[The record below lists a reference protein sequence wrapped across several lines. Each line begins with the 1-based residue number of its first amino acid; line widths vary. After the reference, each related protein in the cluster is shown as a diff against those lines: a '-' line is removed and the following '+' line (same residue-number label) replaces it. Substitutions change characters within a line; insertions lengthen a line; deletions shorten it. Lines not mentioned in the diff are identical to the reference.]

1 MQDFFSSKNYLG
13 LLIGAV
19 LLVIGF
25 FLLGLKPA
33 DNKLALNVAP
43 FLLIFAFAVV
53 LPISILMGKDKEV
66 KK

>member
-13 LLIGAV
+13 LLVGAV

-43 FLLIFAFAVV
+43 FLLILAFAVV

>member
-25 FLLGLKPA
+25 YLLGLKPA

-43 FLLIFAFAVV
+43 FLLILAFAVV

>member
-13 LLIGAV
+13 LLVGAV

-25 FLLGLKPA
+25 SLLGLKPA

-43 FLLIFAFAVV
+43 FVLILAFAVV
-53 LPISILMGKDKEV
+53 LPISILMGKDKEG

>member
-1 MQDFFSSKNYLG
+1 MQDFFSSKNNLG
-13 LLIGAV
+13 LLVGAV

-25 FLLGLKPA
+25 YLLGLKPA

-43 FLLIFAFAVV
+43 FVLILAFAVV

>member
-1 MQDFFSSKNYLG
+1 MQDFFTSKNYLG

-25 FLLGLKPA
+25 YLLGLKPA

-43 FLLIFAFAVV
+43 FVLILAFAVV
-53 LPISILMGKDKEV
+53 LPISILMGKDKEG

>member
-1 MQDFFSSKNYLG
+1 MQDFFTSKNYLG

-25 FLLGLKPA
+25 YLLGLKPA

-43 FLLIFAFAVV
+43 FLLILAFAVV
-53 LPISILMGKDKEV
+53 LPISILMGKDKEG

>member
-13 LLIGAV
+13 LLGGAV

-25 FLLGLKPA
+25 CLLGLKPA

-43 FLLIFAFAVV
+43 FVLILAFAVV

>member
-13 LLIGAV
+13 LLVGAV

-25 FLLGLKPA
+25 YLLGLKPA

-43 FLLIFAFAVV
+43 FVLILAFAVV

>member
-13 LLIGAV
+13 LLVGAV
-19 LLVIGF
+19 LLVVGF
-25 FLLGLKPA
+25 YLLGLKPA

-43 FLLIFAFAVV
+43 FVLILAFAVV

>member
-13 LLIGAV
+13 LLLGAV

-25 FLLGLKPA
+25 CLLGLKPA

-43 FLLIFAFAVV
+43 FVLILAFAVV

-66 KK
+66 K

>member
-13 LLIGAV
+13 LLAGAV

-25 FLLGLKPA
+25 YLLGRGPA

-43 FLLIFAFAVV
+43 FILILAFAVV
-53 LPISILMGKDKEV
+53 LPISILMGKDKEE

>member
-13 LLIGAV
+13 LLLGAV
-19 LLVIGF
+19 LLGIGF

-43 FLLIFAFAVV
+43 FVLILAFAVV

>member
-25 FLLGLKPA
+25 CLLGLKPA

-43 FLLIFAFAVV
+43 FVLILAFAVV
-53 LPISILMGKDKEV
+53 LPISILMGKDKEG

>member
-43 FLLIFAFAVV
+43 FLLILAFAVV